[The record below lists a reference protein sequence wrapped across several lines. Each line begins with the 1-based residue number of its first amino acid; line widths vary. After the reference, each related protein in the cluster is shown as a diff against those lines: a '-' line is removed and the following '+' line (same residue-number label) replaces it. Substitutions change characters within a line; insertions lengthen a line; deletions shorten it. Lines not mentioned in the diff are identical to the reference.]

1 MTTPAVSTYVP
12 DFELALDGRP
22 APTDL
27 RGRVMAVRFEEALEG
42 ANRVEVE
49 FANPDLRLLDRPLL
63 DLDVQLDLSLG
74 YRPAAIR
81 HVFKGTITGVEPAF
95 PAGGMPTMLISAHDA
110 TRRLGEGAKQR
121 GFPFYLTDSVIATII
136 AAENQ
141 LIALP
146 DAAASLITGLGVFNE
161 RPRLQHR
168 QSDYDFLRQ
177 IAVEYGFD
185 MWVDGDFL
193 SFRLPLPGLPAPE
206 IELRWGESLI
216 EFSPRLSSIG
226 QLVRIG
232 AQIWVEALKTQIAV
246 EVGWD
251 GDRITTR
258 VRPAVCGEQSG
269 TVGATLSLP
278 DLPAEN
284 AVDAIRF
291 AVGELR
297 RRVNSRVTAR
307 GSALGDP
314 RFRAGR
320 VLSVSR
326 VGPHFNGN
334 NYRLTSVAHMVDRN
348 GYRTGFEARQEV
360 I

>member
-1 MTTPAVSTYVP
+1 MSTAAAPTYVP
-12 DFELALDGRP
+12 DFELSLGGRP
-22 APTDL
+22 VPADL
-27 RGRVMAVRFEEALEG
+27 RARVMSVRFEEALEG

-49 FANPDLRLLDRPLL
+49 FANPGLRLLDRPLF

-81 HVFKGTITGVEPAF
+81 HVFKGTVTGVEPTF
-95 PAGGMPTMLISAHDA
+95 PAGAMPTVLISAHDA
-110 TRRLGEGAKQR
+110 TRRLAEGAKQR
-121 GFPFYLTDSVIATII
+121 GFPYYLTDSVIATII

-141 LIALP
+141 LVALP
-146 DAAASLITGLGVFNE
+146 DVASSLITGLGVFNE
-161 RPRLQHR
+161 RPRLQHK
-168 QSDYDFLRQ
+168 QSDYEFLHQ

-185 MWVDGDFL
+185 MWVDGDL
-193 SFRLPLPGLPAPE
+193 LNFRLPLPGLPAPE

-226 QLVRIG
+226 QIARVG
-232 AQIWVEALKTQIAV
+232 AQIWVEALKTQLAV

-251 GDRITTR
+251 GDRITAR
-258 VRPAVCGEQSG
+258 VRPAVCGEQSE
-269 TVGATLSLP
+269 TVEATLSLP

-314 RFRAGR
+314 RFRVGR
-320 VLSVSR
+320 LLSVSR
-326 VGPHFNGN
+326 VGSRFSSS
-334 NYRLTSVAHMVDRN
+334 NYRLTGVAHTVDRN